1 MIIQCFIVSSNHL
14 ICDKLIHFITNTYFL
29 EVFDEDELS
38 FDDGYP
44 MLMFLDMDSFKL
56 STAYIKKMLLLP
68 FIPVFIS
75 STYSKDFISN
85 WLQIDTLNIGY
96 LKKTANY
103 DDFIEEISKVIDYY
117 NIEHL
122 WK

>member
-1 MIIQCFIVSSNHL
+1 MAIQCFIVSGNNL
-14 ICDKLIHFITNTYFL
+14 ICDKLTGYINHTYFL

-85 WLQIDTLNIGY
+85 WLQIDALNIGY

-103 DDFIEEISKVIDYY
+103 DDFIEEISWVIDHC
-117 NIEHL
+117 NVEPL
-122 WK
+122 SK